1 MFPLPC
7 GSISLSWRRQSFSE
21 TTSLTV
27 VHWMSG
33 NTWSYWDSQPMAFF
47 DCPRGHRVKS
57 ETHALPAR
65 A

>member
-1 MFPLPC
+1 MLPLPC

-33 NTWSYWDSQPMAFF
+33 NTWSYWRLAAYGFL
-47 DCPRGHRVKS
+47 RLS
-57 ETHALPAR
+57 EGA
-65 A
+65 

>member
-7 GSISLSWRRQSFSE
+7 GSIALSWRRQSFSE

-33 NTWSYWDSQPMAFF
+33 KAWSYWRLAAYGFL
-47 DCPRGHRVKS
+47 RLS
-57 ETHALPAR
+57 EGA
-65 A
+65 